1 MNTRRLVTDAAL
13 VALYVVLS
21 LFVANLGY
29 LKLTFE
35 SFAVLVAALMFGWA
49 DGLAV
54 GALGGFINQM
64 LTYGMSVTTIL
75 WILPN
80 MIRGLMV
87 GLYASRHGFDLSM
100 RQTAMIV
107 LVSSLVV
114 TTLNTLALWLDGII
128 FHYPVAFTVGT
139 IALRYVNS
147 LVMVAVYTLVT
158 PKTVQ
163 ILRRANMWKP
173 GGGKAE

>member
-54 GALGGFINQM
+54 GALGGFINQISPM
-64 LTYGMSVTTIL
+64 
-75 WILPN
+75 
-80 MIRGLMV
+80 
-87 GLYASRHGFDLSM
+87 A
-100 RQTAMIV
+100 
-107 LVSSLVV
+107 
-114 TTLNTLALWLDGII
+114 
-128 FHYPVAFTVGT
+128 
-139 IALRYVNS
+139 
-147 LVMVAVYTLVT
+147 
-158 PKTVQ
+158 
-163 ILRRANMWKP
+163 
-173 GGGKAE
+173 

>member
-1 MNTRRLVTDAAL
+1 
-13 VALYVVLS
+13 
-21 LFVANLGY
+21 
-29 LKLTFE
+29 
-35 SFAVLVAALMFGWA
+35 
-49 DGLAV
+49 
-54 GALGGFINQM
+54 
-64 LTYGMSVTTIL
+64 MSVTTIL

-87 GLYASRHGFDLSM
+87 GLYASRHGFNLSM
-100 RQTAMIV
+100 RQTAGIV